1 VEIDHRGLYLGVSEK
16 LLDGV
21 YVSTGIKKVGCKRV
35 PERVGGECVLSES
48 GLLHGH
54 PDGVLD
60 SLPRSF
66 GGAVIHGLAGSLS
79 LEEVFFGPVELPLLF
94 EHGKDG
100 DRQDGEPVPASLSGN
115 NLNLHFG
122 SVDALHLQETE
133 LAQSQAGAI
142 KQGNDGF
149 VLEVDG

>member
-1 VEIDHRGLYLGVSEK
+1 MQVDHGGLYLGVAEK

-21 YVSTGIKKVGCKRV
+21 YVGTGIQQVGCEGV
-35 PERVGGECVLSES
+35 PERMGGECVLSES

-60 SLPRSF
+60 
-66 GGAVIHGLAGSLS
+66 GAVIHGLAWSLS
-79 LEEVFFGPVELPLLF
+79 LEEIFFGPVELPLLF
-94 EHGKDG
+94 EHGQDG
-100 DRQDGEPVPASLSGN
+100 EWQDGEPVPVSLSGN

-122 SVDALHLQETE
+122 SVDALHLQKAE
-133 LAQSQAGAI
+133 LAQSQSGAI

-149 VLEVDG
+149 VLDVGR

>member
-1 VEIDHRGLYLGVSEK
+1 VQVDHGGFYLGVAEK

-21 YVSTGIKKVGCKRV
+21 YVGTGIQQVGCEGV
-35 PERVGGECVLSES
+35 PERMGGECVLSES

-66 GGAVIHGLAGSLS
+66 GGAVIQGLAWSLS
-79 LEEVFFGPVELPLLF
+79 LEEIFFGPVELPLLF
-94 EHGKDG
+94 EHGQDG
-100 DRQDGEPVPASLSGN
+100 EWQDGEPVPVSLSGN

-122 SVDALHLQETE
+122 SVDALHLQKAE
-133 LAQSQAGAI
+133 LAQSQSGAPESIGAGY
-142 KQGNDGF
+142 KTRQ
-149 VLEVDG
+149 